1 MFEWWNKE
9 WVIVEIFLFIVVYG
23 KIKVVYVFIFFKVM
37 FDGGLLILINKI
49 LVWIIW
55 VDLIL
60 GKIVVYL

>member
-9 WVIVEIFLFIVVYG
+9 WVIVEIFLFIVDYG